1 MKKIL
6 KFWNKLNIKYKL
18 FTITSGL
25 LLSLSFAIY
34 LTLYFFMPAYYHQY
48 KIKLLQNSVS
58 SIVEDS
64 KFYTLDELQD
74 KLYYI
79 GKNQNASIILT
90 D

>member
-25 LLSLSFAIY
+25 LLLLSFIIY

-48 KIKLLQNSVS
+48 KIQLLQNSVN

-64 KFYTLDELQD
+64 KFYDVDEL
-74 KLYYI
+74 KERLY
-79 GKNQNASIILT
+79 
-90 D
+90 